1 MRQLDIA
8 KTETVRVLAVASQY
22 IGRECTI
29 DDVAAFAKAKRAS
42 AETRDEISY
51 LKEACSGKEY
61 NPAMVINISDNLV
74 RKFEDGAFEG
84 VLGFGMLERVF
95 GAYSQGG
102 KFFIGAGAAIV
113 LQIVSLVFL
122 IGSDFRELPDDE
134 LVIQGV
140 ALWMMVSVAG
150 VFAAW
155 SRSINDSKWVKSM
168 HSLAGYAFAGV
179 YGYILYAANLGEFSS
194 GLTFGGDQWAIA
206 FATMAP
212 TIAPVAM
219 IALAVGN
226 QPVVAKSGSES
237 SYVPMQEN
245 SLDIV
250 EQRVNSGF
258 IQLDPEGRSRRL
270 PRFE

>member
-29 DDVAAFAKAKRAS
+29 EDVAAFAKAKRAS

-140 ALWMMVSVAG
+140 ALWLMVSVAA

-179 YGYILYAANLGEFSS
+179 YGYILYAANLGEFSF

-206 FATMAP
+206 IATMAP
-212 TIAPVAM
+212 TLAPLGMLAF
-219 IALAVGN
+219 AVGN
-226 QPVVAKSGSES
+226 QPIDRKAGTES
-237 SYVPMQEN
+237 SYEPMQEN
-245 SLDIV
+245 SLDVV

-258 IQLDPEGRSRRL
+258 VQLDPEGRSDHIGL
-270 PRFE
+270 